1 MIISK
6 KRSDVCHSL
15 RDVVSSSDM
24 NSVDASRNLAERL
37 KALPPEKLARLQE
50 RTVSH
55 LAPGSALV
63 AEALRRCG
71 IKRVFGIAGTPV
83 DRIFSECVARGI
95 RPIGTR
101 HQQAAVLAAA
111 AGNYV
116 AGRLES
122 VVVVSAGPAVTNTLT
137 GILVARD
144 NGWPVLVM
152 GGRRAVNQEGM
163 GCFQELDAL
172 PIFSPVTKWAATPRQ
187 TCQVMDHIF
196 QGFAEALT
204 ARPGPVYLDLPEDVL
219 EGSARRSARSGPTLP
234 PPVEIEPVKVES
246 AARLILEARRPLL
259 IVGDGLRW
267 SLNAEALLRLV
278 ESHGL
283 PFITTSLGRGYLPDD
298 HPLCANEVRRWIQ
311 GQADVVIMAGAW
323 FDWRFRFGAELAP
336 GARVIHADAEAT
348 TIGKNVSPTV
358 DVVCDAGRFLAQ
370 LADALGALPSP
381 GDSLRLSAW
390 HATMYKARSESR
402 RVLDPWLRRES
413 RPLSPQQL
421 FRAIRDFLPADAVV
435 AVEGNVSLSAAQK
448 ILVVRQPASLLDPGW
463 NGIIGGGIPFAL
475 GAKLASPERLVMALC
490 SDTGFGISALDL
502 ETAVRHG
509 IPIIVVIANNDG
521 NTGALRQKNFFPP
534 GYPEK
539 FTEFLPALRYERI
552 MEVFGGHTEW
562 VTEPSELRPALE
574 RAVTSGRPAC
584 INVSVD
590 PNASHPGFW

>member
-1 MIISK
+1 M
-6 KRSDVCHSL
+6 
-15 RDVVSSSDM
+15 
-24 NSVDASRNLAERL
+24 
-37 KALPPEKLARLQE
+37 
-50 RTVSH
+50 
-55 LAPGSALV
+55 
-63 AEALRRCG
+63 
-71 IKRVFGIAGTPV
+71 
-83 DRIFSECVARGI
+83 
-95 RPIGTR
+95 
-101 HQQAAVLAAA
+101 
-111 AGNYV
+111 
-116 AGRLES
+116 
-122 VVVVSAGPAVTNTLT
+122 
-137 GILVARD
+137 
-144 NGWPVLVM
+144 
-152 GGRRAVNQEGM
+152 
-163 GCFQELDAL
+163 
-172 PIFSPVTKWAATPRQ
+172 
-187 TCQVMDHIF
+187 
-196 QGFAEALT
+196 
-204 ARPGPVYLDLPEDVL
+204 
-219 EGSARRSARSGPTLP
+219 
-234 PPVEIEPVKVES
+234 EIEPVKVES

-358 DVVCDAGRFLAQ
+358 GVVCDAGRFLAQ
-370 LADALGALPSP
+370 LADALDALPSP

>member
-1 MIISK
+1 
-6 KRSDVCHSL
+6 
-15 RDVVSSSDM
+15 M
-24 NSVDASRNLAERL
+24 NSVDATSKLAERL
-37 KALPPEKLARLQE
+37 KALPPEKLARLKK
-50 RTVSH
+50 RTVSG
-55 LAPGSALV
+55 LASGNALV

-95 RPIGTR
+95 RLIGTR

-163 GCFQELDAL
+163 GCFQEFDAL
-172 PIFSPVTKWAATPRQ
+172 PIFSPVTRWAATPRE

-219 EGSARRSARSGPTLP
+219 EGSAQLSARSGPTLP

-298 HPLCANEVRRWIQ
+298 HPLCANEARRWIE

-336 GARVIHADAEAT
+336 GARVIHVDAEAAT
-348 TIGKNVSPTV
+348 VGKNVSPTV
-358 DVVCDAGRFLAQ
+358 GVVCDAGRFLAQ

-381 GDSLRLSAW
+381 GDS
-390 HATMYKARSESR
+390 R
-402 RVLDPWLRRES
+402 RVLEPWLRRES

-475 GAKLASPERLVMALC
+475 GAKLACPERLVMALC

-521 NTGALRQKNFFPP
+521 NTGAQRQKNFFPP
-534 GYPEK
+534 GYTEK
-539 FTEFLPALRYERI
+539 FTEYLPELRYERI
-552 MEVFGGHTEW
+552 MELFGGHAEW
-562 VTEPSELRPALE
+562 VTEPGELRPALE
-574 RAVTSGRPAC
+574 RAVTSGRSAC